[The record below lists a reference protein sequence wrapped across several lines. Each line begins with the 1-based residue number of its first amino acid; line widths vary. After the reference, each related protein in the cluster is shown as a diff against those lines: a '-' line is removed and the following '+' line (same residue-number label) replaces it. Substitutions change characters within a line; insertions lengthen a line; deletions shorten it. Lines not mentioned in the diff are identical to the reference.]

1 MIDLFKLCFEV
12 LLMSLS
18 EDALVGQYAPLVRRQ
33 ALQLMAR
40 LPSNVELDD
49 LIQAGMMGLLDA
61 IRRYQEMAD
70 AQFETYAVTRIRGGM
85 LDELRSQDWLSRSV
99 RAKARQIEAAIHTLR
114 QRLMRQPSEQEVAT
128 ELGLEL
134 DEYQLLLEDASG
146 VQVIHYEDLSRH
158 SGDGSNDALD
168 FLSAIDAPDG
178 ASNPLNQL
186 VSQGL
191 RRALVEAIDALPE
204 REKLLFAL
212 QFQEDLNQKE
222 IAAVMEIT
230 EGRVSQLR
238 SQAIARIRAHLKAA
252 NWQGGRPDETE
263 GQVIF

>member
-1 MIDLFKLCFEV
+1 
-12 LLMSLS
+12 MSLS
-18 EDALVGQYAPLVRRQ
+18 EDALVGRYAPLVRRQ
-33 ALQLMAR
+33 ALQLLAR

-61 IRRYQEMAD
+61 IRRYQAMAE
-70 AQFETYAVTRIRGGM
+70 AQFETYAITRIRGSM

-99 RAKARQIEAAIHTLR
+99 RAKSRQIEVAIHTLR
-114 QRLMRQPSEQEVAT
+114 QRLMRQPTEQEVAT
-128 ELGLEL
+128 ELELEL

-146 VQVIHYEDLSRH
+146 VQVIHYEDLGRYSE
-158 SGDGSNDALD
+158 DGQGDALD
-168 FLSAIDAPDG
+168 FLSSIDEPG
-178 ASNPLNQL
+178 AAGNPLNHL
-186 VSQGL
+186 ISNDL
-191 RRALVEAIDALPE
+191 RVALVEAIDALPE

-222 IAAVMEIT
+222 IAAVMDIT

-252 NWQGGRPDETE
+252 HWQGDRPDETE
-263 GQVIF
+263 GQVLF

>member
-1 MIDLFKLCFEV
+1 
-12 LLMSLS
+12 MSLS
-18 EDALVGQYAPLVRRQ
+18 EDALVGRYAPLVRRQ
-33 ALQLMAR
+33 ALQLLAR

-61 IRRYQEMAD
+61 IRRYQAMAE
-70 AQFETYAVTRIRGGM
+70 AQFETYAITRIRGSM

-99 RAKARQIEAAIHTLR
+99 RAKSRQIEVAIHTLR
-114 QRLMRQPSEQEVAT
+114 QRLMRQPTEQEVAT
-128 ELGLEL
+128 ELELEL

-146 VQVIHYEDLSRH
+146 VQVIHYEDLGRYSE
-158 SGDGSNDALD
+158 DGQGDALD
-168 FLSAIDAPDG
+168 FLSSIDEPG
-178 ASNPLNQL
+178 AAGNPLNHL
-186 VSQGL
+186 ISNDL
-191 RRALVEAIDALPE
+191 RVALVEAIDALPE

-252 NWQGGRPDETE
+252 HWQGDRPDETQ
-263 GQVIF
+263 GQVMF

>member
-1 MIDLFKLCFEV
+1 MLR
-12 LLMSLS
+12 S
-18 EDALVGQYAPLVRRQ
+18 EDALIGKYAPLVRRQ

-49 LIQAGMMGLLDA
+49 LIQAGLMGLLDA
-61 IRRYQEMAD
+61 IRRYQEMAE
-70 AQFETYAVTRIRGGM
+70 AQFETYAITRIRGSM

-99 RAKARQIEAAIHTLR
+99 RAKSRQIETAIHTLR
-114 QRLMRQPSEQEVAT
+114 QQLLRQPTEQEVAT
-128 ELGLEL
+128 ELDLSL
-134 DEYQLLLEDASG
+134 DEYQLLLEEAQG
-146 VQVIHYEDLSRH
+146 VQVIHYEDFSH
-158 SGDGSNDALD
+158 HNADGQGDVLG
-168 FLSAIDAPDG
+168 FLSDMADSNADG
-178 ASNPLNQL
+178 NPLNHL
-186 VSQGL
+186 VSNEL
-191 RRALVEAIDALPE
+191 RVALIEAIDALPD
-204 REKLLFAL
+204 REKLLFTL

-252 NWQGGRPDETE
+252 DWQGRPEEAD

>member
-1 MIDLFKLCFEV
+1 
-12 LLMSLS
+12 MSLS
-18 EDALVGQYAPLVRRQ
+18 EDALVGRYAPLVRRQ
-33 ALQLMAR
+33 ALQLLAR

-61 IRRYQEMAD
+61 IRRYQAMAE
-70 AQFETYAVTRIRGGM
+70 AQFETYAITRIRGSM

-99 RAKARQIEAAIHTLR
+99 RAKSRQIEVAIHTLR
-114 QRLMRQPSEQEVAT
+114 QRLMRQPTEQEVAT
-128 ELGLEL
+128 ELELEL

-146 VQVIHYEDLSRH
+146 VQVIHYEDLGRYSE
-158 SGDGSNDALD
+158 DGQGDALD
-168 FLSAIDAPDG
+168 FLSSIDEPG
-178 ASNPLNQL
+178 AAGNPLNHL
-186 VSQGL
+186 ISNDL
-191 RRALVEAIDALPE
+191 RVALVEAIDALPE

-222 IAAVMEIT
+222 IAAVMDIT

-252 NWQGGRPDETE
+252 HWQEGRPDEVD

>member
-1 MIDLFKLCFEV
+1 
-12 LLMSLS
+12 MSLS

-33 ALQLMAR
+33 ALQLLAR

-61 IRRYQEMAD
+61 IRRYEAMAD
-70 AQFETYAVTRIRGGM
+70 AQFETYAITRIRGSM

-99 RAKARQIEAAIHTLR
+99 RAKARQIETAIHTLR
-114 QRLMRQPSEQEVAT
+114 QRLMRQPTEQEVAT
-128 ELGLEL
+128 EMELEL

-146 VQVIHYEDLSRH
+146 VQVIHYEDLGRYSE
-158 SGDGSNDALD
+158 DGQGDALD
-168 FLSAIDAPDG
+168 FLSAIDEPGEAG
-178 ASNPLNQL
+178 NPLNHL
-186 VSQGL
+186 ISNDL
-191 RRALVEAIDALPE
+191 RVALIEAIDALPE

-238 SQAIARIRAHLKAA
+238 SQAIARIRVHLKAA